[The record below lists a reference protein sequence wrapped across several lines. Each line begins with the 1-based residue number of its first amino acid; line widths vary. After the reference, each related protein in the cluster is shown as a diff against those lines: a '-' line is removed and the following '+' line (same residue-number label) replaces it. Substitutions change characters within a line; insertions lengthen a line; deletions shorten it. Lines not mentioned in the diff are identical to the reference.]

1 MVRSAC
7 KRERPLSSQQADWVT
22 VVGGVGWLSLGLKL
36 ISANYYSVESL
47 MASQQSLSQEQLLHF
62 WGAHN
67 TMGKMTR
74 RNSQMESGKPPN
86 QVGGA
91 GTKPKV
97 ATPQVV
103 AKIEQYKRDNP
114 TIFAWEIREKLI
126 SEEVCTTPPSVSSIN
141 RILRTRAAERA
152 AEELQ
157 MILSAQHLSRPQM
170 RPQQVRLPPAF
181 PFPLP
186 FVFPGFLPNP
196 AQLSFLLNS
205 GALAP
210 PPVQGVTV
218 GSSGQPSNDSNPS
231 VSEDDSMLGA
241 NSRRLSRST
250 FSNDQLQS
258 LEEVFLRE
266 PYPSPSERAD
276 LVKRT
281 GLPEARI
288 QVWFSNRRAKWRKTN
303 ASDRDESRAERSET
317 DDAMSNFSQS
327 PSPGELVDKK
337 PSILFKPYE

>member
-1 MVRSAC
+1 
-7 KRERPLSSQQADWVT
+7 
-22 VVGGVGWLSLGLKL
+22 
-36 ISANYYSVESL
+36 

-74 RNSQMESGKPPN
+74 RNSQHEPGKPPGN
-86 QVGGA
+86 SNPGGA

-126 SEEVCTTPPSVSSIN
+126 SEAVCTTPPSVSSIN

-157 MILSAQHLSRPQM
+157 MILSAQHLARPPQM
-170 RPQQVRLPPAF
+170 RPQQIRFPPTF

-186 FVFPGFLPNP
+186 FVFPGLLPNP
-196 AQLSFLLNS
+196 AQLSFLINS
-205 GALAP
+205 GALSLPA
-210 PPVQGVTV
+210 QGAGGALIGSGG
-218 GSSGQPSNDSNPS
+218 GSSGQVSVESNPS
-231 VSEDDSMLGA
+231 LSEDDSTLGA
-241 NSRRLSRST
+241 NARRLSRST
-250 FSNDQLQS
+250 FSNEQLQS

-266 PYPSPSERAD
+266 PYPSQTERAD

-288 QVWFSNRRAKWRKTN
+288 QVWFSNRRAKWRKTAAN
-303 ASDRDESRAERSET
+303 DRDESRAERSET

-327 PSPGELVDKK
+327 PSPGGQGSNSEDGGKK
-337 PSILFKPYE
+337 KTVTLFKPYE